1 MAKNQSL
8 AEFFA
13 SKGMRLRTWAR
24 ANGLSENDMAL
35 IYEISYGNT
44 QGLRGRA
51 KEIKE
56 LLEKEGF
63 AKPLAKSVKSFSKC
77 TVRAVD
83 TMDTSPKAQ
92 DDKVATQDDNAVGVD
107 CHDFA
112 GAKDANLGAALA
124 VCKGD
129 KKGA

>member
-83 TMDTSPKAQ
+83 TSPKAQ
-92 DDKVATQDDNAVGVD
+92 DDKNLGVD
-107 CHDFA
+107 TS
-112 GAKDANLGAALA
+112 AAPQYDKVKAQGGKVA

>member
-77 TVRAVD
+77 TVRGVDTLAKDNEKLGVD

-92 DDKVATQDDNAVGVD
+92 YDKVAAQGD
-107 CHDFA
+107 
-112 GAKDANLGAALA
+112 KMA

>member
-92 DDKVATQDDNAVGVD
+92 DDKVGGVD

>member
-77 TVRAVD
+77 TVRGV
-83 TMDTSPKAQ
+83 DTSPKAQ
-92 DDKVATQDDNAVGVD
+92 YDKVYQGD
-107 CHDFA
+107 
-112 GAKDANLGAALA
+112 KMA

>member
-77 TVRAVD
+77 TVRGVDTSAKDNEKLGVD
-83 TMDTSPKAQ
+83 TMDTSATPQ
-92 DDKVATQDDNAVGVD
+92 YDKVYQGD
-107 CHDFA
+107 
-112 GAKDANLGAALA
+112 KMA

>member
-63 AKPLAKSVKSFSKC
+63 KEPLAKSVRSFSKC
-77 TVRAVD
+77 TVGIKREPEIKERAKTD
-83 TMDTSPKAQ
+83 
-92 DDKVATQDDNAVGVD
+92 G
-107 CHDFA
+107 FA
-112 GAKDANLGAALA
+112 
-124 VCKGD
+124 CKGD

>member
-77 TVRAVD
+77 TVRGVD

-92 DDKVATQDDNAVGVD
+92 YDKVYQGD
-107 CHDFA
+107 
-112 GAKDANLGAALA
+112 KMA

>member
-13 SKGMRLRTWAR
+13 SKGMKLRTWAR
-24 ANGLSENDMAL
+24 VNGLSESDMWL
-35 IYEISYGNT
+35 LYQVSYGFT

-77 TVRAVD
+77 TVRGVD

-92 DDKVATQDDNAVGVD
+92 YDNTAAQGDKM
-107 CHDFA
+107 
-112 GAKDANLGAALA
+112 A

>member
-13 SKGMRLRTWAR
+13 SKGMKLRTWAR
-24 ANGLSENDMAL
+24 VNGLSENDMWL
-35 IYEISYGNT
+35 LYQVSYGFT

-77 TVRAVD
+77 AVRGVDTLAKDDENLAVD
-83 TMDTSPKAQ
+83 IMDTSPKAQ
-92 DDKVATQDDNAVGVD
+92 YDKIYQGD
-107 CHDFA
+107 
-112 GAKDANLGAALA
+112 KMA

>member
-77 TVRAVD
+77 AV
-83 TMDTSPKAQ
+83 K
-92 DDKVATQDDNAVGVD
+92 G
-107 CHDFA
+107 C
-112 GAKDANLGAALA
+112 GA
-124 VCKGD
+124 
-129 KKGA
+129 

>member
-24 ANGLSENDMAL
+24 ANGLSESDMWL
-35 IYEISYGNT
+35 LYQVSYGFT

-77 TVRAVD
+77 TVRGVD
-83 TMDTSPKAQ
+83 TLATAQ
-92 DDKVATQDDNAVGVD
+92 QDKVAVD

-112 GAKDANLGAALA
+112 GAKDANLGANLA

>member
-77 TVRAVD
+77 AVRGVDTLAKDNEKLGVD

-92 DDKVATQDDNAVGVD
+92 YDKRNQYDK
-107 CHDFA
+107 DFVQ
-112 GAKDANLGAALA
+112 G
-124 VCKGD
+124 
-129 KKGA
+129 KKRLQHYEI